1 MMDDLISRQAALEEI
16 QGFYPPKVANET
28 EAEAINRV
36 GWECAINCIE
46 AYLRTVKPVDPVKHG
61 KWIKITERPMTTD
74 ERTKMSEELGYDV
87 EYEDDESIVYTSA
100 LPDENEPVLVTREF
114 SCGKRKKRY
123 VEIADRIGNSWFS
136 YSDEYKVGN
145 HGRPI
150 AWMPLPEPYK
160 SRRSEE

>member
-1 MMDDLISRQAALEEI
+1 MRLIDSDELKYDLGLL
-16 QGFYPPKVANET
+16 FD
-28 EAEAINRV
+28 AIGAR
-36 GWECAINCIE
+36 
-46 AYLRTVKPVDPVKHG
+46 AYGYVLGTIDGLPTIDPVKYG
-61 KWIKITERPMTTD
+61 EWIPITARPMTTD
-74 ERTKMSEELGYDV
+74 ERTKRSEELGYDV
-87 EYEDDESIVYTSA
+87 EYEDDESVVYTSA

-114 SCGKRKKRY
+114 SCGKRQKRY

-160 SRRSEE
+160 EKDDEAD

>member
-1 MMDDLISRQAALEEI
+1 MADLMLFPETWEEFEASYGFTDSEEVYTNGARLIPSFRVEQWLEHI
-16 QGFYPPKVANET
+16 GS
-28 EAEAINRV
+28 
-36 GWECAINCIE
+36 
-46 AYLRTVKPVDPVKHG
+46 VKHW

-74 ERTKMSEELGYDV
+74 ERTKRSEELGYDV

-100 LPDENEPVLVTREF
+100 LPDENKPVLVTREF

-160 SRRSEE
+160 SGRSEE